1 VGGPADVTEP
11 GSARDHK
18 RTFTEVED
26 SSSGS
31 DSDETNLSRM
41 RSFSERG
48 DSVGPHVSFLAGMRE
63 ETEQSKPKKIKI
75 AGFPEQDIPDDIQS
89 QRKMLQDF
97 YTKWQKHKFG
107 PSEESE
113 DADTST
119 AATSLKLPIPIKT
132 GLRNCDKLVTASDT
146 VTSSF
151 SQLSSKFLLFANAYP
166 KLAPT
171 CYKMAEYCFK
181 MADIASR
188 VLSAS
193 WKLNHGVTLSSM
205 ETAIGEVD
213 SILTDLTPTF
223 LKVYLQLENLYSEYV
238 NYVTT
243 EKAFERDPQ
252 FQEGYEYPPMETQ
265 ISPFISVS
273 SASVK
278 KVLEIAEAIT
288 TIDHKPDP
296 PEERQDSAQDSS
308 EQRMEVE
315 EPEQPSTLQRVREF
329 VITFEEDM
337 RSMCHHLST
346 FRVQV
351 S

>member
-1 VGGPADVTEP
+1 VGGPADATEP
-11 GSARDHK
+11 GSSREHK
-18 RTFTEVED
+18 RTFAEVED

-31 DSDETNLSRM
+31 DSDGTKLSR
-41 RSFSERG
+41 
-48 DSVGPHVSFLAGMRE
+48 SVGPRVSFLAGMRE
-63 ETEQSKPKKIKI
+63 ESEQSKRKKMKTG
-75 AGFPEQDIPDDIQS
+75 GFPEQDIPDDIQS

-97 YTKWQKHKFG
+97 YTMWQKHKFG
-107 PSEESE
+107 PSEESG
-113 DADTST
+113 DAATST
-119 AATSLKLPIPIKT
+119 PATSLKLPIPIKT
-132 GLRNCDKLVTASDT
+132 GLRNCDKLVSDSDT
-146 VTSSF
+146 VTTSF
-151 SQLSSKFLLFANAYP
+151 SQLSANFLLFANAYP
-166 KLAPT
+166 NLAPT

-193 WKLNHGVTLSSM
+193 WKLTHGVTLSSM
-205 ETAIGEVD
+205 ETAIAEVD
-213 SILTDLTPTF
+213 SILTDVTATF

-265 ISPFISVS
+265 ISPFISMS
-273 SASVK
+273 SANVN
-278 KVLEIAEAIT
+278 KVFEIADAIA
-288 TIDHKPDP
+288 TIGLKPDP
-296 PEERQDSAQDSS
+296 PEERQDSARDSS

-315 EPEQPSTLQRVREF
+315 EREQPRTLQHVREF
-329 VITFEEDM
+329 VITFQEDM